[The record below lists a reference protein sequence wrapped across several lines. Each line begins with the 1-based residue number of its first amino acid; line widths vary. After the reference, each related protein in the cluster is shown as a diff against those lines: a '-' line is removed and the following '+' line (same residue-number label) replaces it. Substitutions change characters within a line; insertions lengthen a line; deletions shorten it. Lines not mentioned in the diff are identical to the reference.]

1 MRRFHPAGGPQ
12 PVGGFSSAPATWTV
26 LGITLVMW
34 LALEASG
41 GSSDPDVL
49 LRFGAKYG
57 PLIAEGEWWRLV
69 APVFL
74 HIGFLHL
81 LANCFALIIFGG
93 VVERTFGAR
102 NYLTIYLAAGVF
114 GNIFS
119 YWAAPALGAG
129 ASGSV
134 SGIVG
139 AYGAFL
145 LINRRLFGEMGR
157 RSLTTIIAIVA
168 INVVFGLVARGV
180 DNWAHL
186 GGFVA
191 GLVLGWWLGP
201 RPRVYLS
208 VGPDGAERRGMTTI
222 LFRATNVRWVLGIA
236 VAVLL
241 AVLSVWA
248 IGSDYL
254 YQDRTRARA
263 VPVETGRAGETGQYY
278 ETRQRVLQAMLS
290 RSAESRSALLYL
302 LRGLTGLD
310 TGQSAGAVSD
320 IRRALEF
327 GLPPEY
333 EILAA
338 EILAD
343 LAPAH

>member
-12 PVGGFSSAPATWTV
+12 AVGNFRATPVTWTV
-26 LGITLVMW
+26 LGATVLMW

-41 GSSDPDVL
+41 GSSSTDVL

-57 PLIAEGEWWRLV
+57 PRIADGEWWRLI
-69 APVFL
+69 APIFL

-81 LANCFALIIFGG
+81 FANVFALIIFGA

-102 NYLTIYLAAGVF
+102 NYLTIYLAAGIF

-119 YWAAPALGAG
+119 YWAAPAMGAG

-145 LINRRLFGEMGR
+145 LINRRVFGEMGR
-157 RSLTTIIAIVA
+157 RSLTTIGVIVA
-168 INVVFGLVARGV
+168 INVVFGLAAQHV

-186 GGFVA
+186 GGFA
-191 GLVLGWWLGP
+191 SGLALGWWLAP

-208 VGPDGAERRGMTTI
+208 TGPDGGERRGMTTV
-222 LFRATNVRWVLGIA
+222 LFRAATGRWALGVT
-236 VAVLL
+236 VAILL
-241 AVLSVWA
+241 AALSTWA
-248 IGSDYL
+248 IGSDYPYVDL
-254 YQDRTRARA
+254 TRRA
-263 VPVETGRAGETGQYY
+263 VVPLQTGRTTEAGRYY
-278 ETRQRVLQAMLS
+278 ETRQALQIALS
-290 RSAESRSALLYL
+290 RSTEDRLALLYL
-302 LRGLTGLD
+302 LRGLGYLD
-310 TGQSAGAVSD
+310 MGRTASAASD
-320 IRRALEF
+320 IGRALEF

-333 EILAA
+333 ETVAA
-338 EILAD
+338 EVLAGLD
-343 LAPAH
+343 AVR